1 MNLVRNY
8 SLPLSL
14 LPNFVGMK
22 RFIVCFS
29 VAMMLHCLPISAQF
43 NTISSSHHRMKVERI
58 VETENPSL
66 LDEFAEDDSGMVT
79 NEEMKNDS
87 LKWVSQYLSVS
98 YPLKQIK
105 INSSFGWRK
114 DPITGKA
121 KSFHNGV
128 DLYARRDKVMAM
140 LPGVVER
147 VGNDRRAGLFVVL
160 RHGDFQVSYC
170 HLSKILI
177 SKGEIVAAGDV
188 VGISGN
194 TGSRTTGEHLHLVA
208 KNKDGKAFNPTILID
223 FVRKTKSELL
233 DKLLSSYT

>member
-1 MNLVRNY
+1 
-8 SLPLSL
+8 
-14 LPNFVGMK
+14 MK

-29 VAMMLHCLPISAQF
+29 VAIMFHCLSVKAQF
-43 NTISSSHHRMKVERI
+43 NTISSSHHRIKVERI
-58 VETENPSL
+58 VEKENPLL
-66 LDEFAEDDSGMVT
+66 LDDLTEEDTVMLSS
-79 NEEMKNDS
+79 EEMTIDS

-98 YPLKQIK
+98 YPLEQIK

-128 DLYARRDKVMAM
+128 DLYARKDKVMAM

-160 RHGDFQVSYC
+160 RHGDFKVSYC
-170 HLSKILI
+170 HLSKILAY
-177 SKGEIVAAGDV
+177 KGKIVAAGDV
-188 VGISGN
+188 VGITGD
-194 TGSRTTGEHLHLVA
+194 TGSRTTGEHLHLVV

-223 FVRKTKSELL
+223 FVRNTKSELL
-233 DKLLSSYT
+233 DKLLSSYP